1 MNYSERAAGNK
12 RQNTMKAA
20 DLITLANSKGYS
32 TSRTKP
38 NHYQTHQT
46 VDGKHVTVDF
56 FGKWSEFVKYV
67 KSL

>member
-1 MNYSERAAGNK
+1 
-12 RQNTMKAA
+12 MKAA